1 MGDFFKV
8 GETYENRLGEYEVVE
23 VKTPELVIRYLAKGR
38 TATVE
43 EALQERIVRNLRR
56 EREAAAAPPE
66 LTRAARARAPR
77 RRKVRFQGFQA
88 GDFNPEIEGTTN
100 WRTKAGLAGWLAESL
115 TDHLGLDVASWA
127 PGRQRTGYL
136 TQPDLATKEREADSA
151 YYFMTCALDGL
162 TYGLRV
168 RRPADNPE
176 GASSLDR
183 LLGALSDDEQ
193 LTSTLEALLLAGTL
207 ELTWYS
213 EVAGPEARE
222 RVRGDGNSLIVQH
235 GTVTDADTPEALLE
249 RLQRAPADQGLWLTI
264 ETGLDAQ
271 DALDAGQPL
280 AQTILETMIALGPFF
295 AACVG

>member
-38 TATVE
+38 VATVE

-56 EREAAAAPPE
+56 EREAAEAPAE
-66 LTRAARARAPR
+66 QTRAARVRTPK
-77 RRKVRFQGFQA
+77 RRKIRFDGFQA
-88 GDFNPEIEGTTN
+88 GDFNPESGASTN

-115 TDHLGLDVASWA
+115 TDNLGLEVASWA
-127 PGRQRTGYL
+127 PPRQPTGYL

-151 YYFMTCALDGL
+151 YYFMTCGPDGL

-176 GASSLDR
+176 GASALDR

-193 LTSTLEALLLAGTL
+193 LTSSLEALLLGGTL

-222 RVRGDGNSLIVQH
+222 RVRGDGSSLIVQH
-235 GTVTDADTPEALLE
+235 GTVTDADTSEALLE
-249 RLQRAPADQGLWLTI
+249 RLQRAPADQGIWLTV

-271 DALDAGQPL
+271 DALDVGQPL
-280 AQTILETMIALGPFF
+280 AETILETMTALGPFF